1 MEEIASNVYIE
12 TEFPRVVLGILK
24 LDHGMVMVDSPF
36 RLPDTQLW
44 MAKLRHFGMGMEVLH
59 LLLDA
64 HIDRTLMAHAMET
77 DVIIHEDAC
86 DIIRNRSTSSR
97 SQELE
102 IEPDWT
108 HTELPTGTRFFVP
121 RMTFS
126 DEVLIHWGENP
137 LLISHRAGSHFA
149 GAWLIHDAQKVVF
162 VGDSVVI
169 DQPPFLAKADLDKW
183 IEDLNWLSSPRFE
196 GYQIVSSR
204 SGLIQPGSIGEM
216 AELLAD
222 IKEQLDELST
232 QDLPMAGVPE
242 LSSQLL
248 EKIDYDP
255 KDQDRYYHRLTRG
268 LELYLKRH
276 YSKQEIHTKGEN
288 E

>member
-1 MEEIASNVYIE
+1 MEEIASNVYLE
-12 TEFPRVVLGILK
+12 MEFPRVVLGILK
-24 LDHGMVMVDSPF
+24 LDHGMVMIDSPF
-36 RLPDTQLW
+36 RLPDTQSW
-44 MAKLRHFGMGMEVLH
+44 MAKLRHFGMGMEALH

-64 HIDRTLMAHAMET
+64 HVDRTLMTHAMET

-86 DIIRNRSTSSR
+86 DIIRNRSASSR

-102 IEPDWT
+102 IGPDWT
-108 HTELPTGTRFFVP
+108 HTELPSGTRFFIP

-126 DEVLIHWGENP
+126 DEVLIHWGEKP
-137 LLISHRAGSHFA
+137 LVISHRAGSHYA

-169 DQPPFLAKADLDKW
+169 DQPPFLAKANLDCW
-183 IEDLNWLSSPRFE
+183 IGDLNWLSSPRFE
-196 GYQIVSSR
+196 DYQIVSSR
-204 SGLIQPGSIGEM
+204 SGLIQPESIRKM
-216 AELLAD
+216 AELLTD
-222 IKEQLDELST
+222 IEEQLGELSK
-232 QDLPMAGVPE
+232 QGSPIAGVPD
-242 LSSQLL
+242 LSLQLL
-248 EKIDYDP
+248 KKMDYDP

-276 YSKQEIHTKGEN
+276 YSRQDTHIKGEN

>member
-12 TEFPRVVLGILK
+12 TEYPRVVLGIFK
-24 LDHGMVMVDSPF
+24 LDHGMVIVDSPF
-36 RLPDTQLW
+36 RLQDAQSWT
-44 MAKLRHFGMGMEVLH
+44 AKLGHLGMGMNNLH

-64 HIDRTLMAHAMET
+64 HIDRTLMTQVMET

-86 DIIRNRSTSSR
+86 EIIRTRSASSR

-102 IEPDWT
+102 LGPDWT
-108 HTELPTGTRFFVP
+108 HTELPAGTRFFVP

-126 DEVLIHWGENP
+126 DEVLIHWDENP
-137 LLISHRAGSHFA
+137 LVISHRAGSHLA
-149 GAWLIHDAQKVVF
+149 GAWLIHEAQKVVF

-169 DQPPFLAKADLDKW
+169 DQPPFLAKSDLNRW

-196 GYQIVSSR
+196 DYQIVSSR
-204 SGLIQPGSIGEM
+204 SGLIQPESVGEM
-216 AELLAD
+216 SELLNH
-222 IKEQLDELST
+222 IKEQLDELT
-232 QDLPMAGVPE
+232 KQDYHMAGIAE

-248 EKIDYDP
+248 NKIDYDP

-276 YSKQEIHTKGEN
+276 YSKQDSHTKGEN